1 MNKLCASYM
10 EDARGVKRNTPNR
23 EFVLRLI
30 EDAYK
35 AGLEDAYKGIKPL
48 DWEVARYEMSA
59 CTFVG
64 LFVIRPLLKGGF
76 DVDYNGKTLCTRLTL
91 SKAKE
96 FANNVYRK
104 KQRKGWDYDTEINR
118 KSEQLIEA
126 EV

>member
-1 MNKLCASYM
+1 MKTETMNKFLSSYM
-10 EDARGVKRNTPNR
+10 EDARALKRNTPNR

-35 AGLEDAYKGIKPL
+35 DGLEDAYKGIKPL
-48 DWEVARYEMSA
+48 EWTVGKYEMLA
-59 CTFVG
+59 NTFVG

-96 FANNVYRK
+96 FANNIYREK
-104 KQRKGWDYDTEINR
+104 AKERLG
-118 KSEQLIEA
+118 L
-126 EV
+126 